1 MKFTTS
7 AVLLAAL
14 GIADA
19 KVGRRMTKKAFVR
32 HAIKVDRNGKRRLD
46 GEEDAA
52 VLATDSLKFQ
62 KCLSLTIGPS
72 DETGEY
78 LFNDYYAYTQ
88 AGTLSVK
95 QDYAMFSVCSY
106 DDDGNCYYAGDG
118 GDDELYMTPLANWL
132 GNTYGIHAQAEEAYC
147 EACQESQDYCE
158 G

>member
-1 MKFTTS
+1 MKFTAS
-7 AVLLAAL
+7 ALLLAAL
-14 GIADA
+14 GLADA
-19 KVGRRMTKKAFVR
+19 KVGNRMTKKAFLRNVM
-32 HAIKVDRNGKRRLD
+32 KVDREGNRRLAE
-46 GEEDAA
+46 EEDAA
-52 VLATDSLKFQ
+52 VLASDSLKFQ

-95 QDYAMFSVCSY
+95 KDYAMFSVCSY
-106 DDDGNCYYAGDG
+106 DDDGNCYYG
-118 GDDELYMTPLANWL
+118 GDDGDEELYMTTLANWL

-147 EACQESQDYCE
+147 EACAQSQDYCQ